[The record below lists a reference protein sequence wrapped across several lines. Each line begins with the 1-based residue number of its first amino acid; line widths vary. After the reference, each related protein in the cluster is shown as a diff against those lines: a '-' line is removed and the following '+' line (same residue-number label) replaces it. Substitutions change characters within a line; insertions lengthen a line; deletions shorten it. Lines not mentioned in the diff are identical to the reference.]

1 MTGLVPSPI
10 PPTPRPLPRK
20 RAGGVVGQATA
31 VALAC
36 LVIALAPRAALAQGR
51 IEISGS
57 FGGAL
62 GHDLGGETAA
72 ETGNG
77 VPTGSPVTLFRTSSS
92 MDAGPLFE
100 ARVGFALTRAFGVEG
115 TFGLTRTTLRTSIT
129 NDFEQAAPTVA
140 STKFRQYAI
149 EGGIVWHVTRVR
161 FSRGRA
167 VPFVAGGGGYLR
179 QLDDGATL
187 VGTGQ
192 STYAGGGLKYR
203 LHASKP
209 RSALKAVGLR
219 ADVRVN
225 VTHHGFDIDEA
236 RWRAYPSVS
245 GGVFARF

>member
-1 MTGLVPSPI
+1 MTL
-10 PPTPRPLPRK
+10 R
-20 RAGGVVGQATA
+20 RAIARILLIASVFTVSAVTA
-31 VALAC
+31 
-36 LVIALAPRAALAQGR
+36 RAQGR
-51 IEISGS
+51 LEISGS

-62 GHDLGGETAA
+62 SHDLGSETAV

-100 ARVGFALTRAFGVEG
+100 ARVGFDLTRAFAVEA

-129 NDFEQAAPTVA
+129 NDFEQAAPTMAV
-140 STKFRQYAI
+140 TKFRQYAI
-149 EGGIVWHVTRVR
+149 EGGIVWHLTRVR

-192 STYAGGGLKYR
+192 SIYAGGGLKYR
-203 LHASKP
+203 LHESKP
-209 RSALKAVGLR
+209 RSALKAIGLR

-245 GGVFARF
+245 GGVFVRF